1 MKTTSKIKDITGQ
14 KFGRLTALYRLHNT
28 KGRTKWFCI
37 CECGNI
43 KEVQISHLIK
53 NNIKSCGCLRKELA
67 SKRATTHGKHDTR
80 LYQTWCD
87 IKKRCYNPNNKRYKD
102 WGGRGI
108 AVCSEWKDDF
118 QAFYDWA
125 INNGYDDS
133 LTIDRIDNNKGYE
146 PNNCRWATTKQQT
159 RNRRNTKYITYKGES
174 KPLAEWCEILNLNY
188 DKVKHRINNY
198 GWSIEKALEINS

>member
-28 KGRTKWFCI
+28 KGRTKWLCI

-53 NNIKSCGCLRKELA
+53 
-67 SKRATTHGKHDTR
+67 
-80 LYQTWCD
+80 
-87 IKKRCYNPNNKRYKD
+87 KRCYNPNNKRYK
-102 WGGRGI
+102 
-108 AVCSEWKDDF
+108 
-118 QAFYDWA
+118 DWA

-198 GWSIEKALEINS
+198 GLSIEKALEINS